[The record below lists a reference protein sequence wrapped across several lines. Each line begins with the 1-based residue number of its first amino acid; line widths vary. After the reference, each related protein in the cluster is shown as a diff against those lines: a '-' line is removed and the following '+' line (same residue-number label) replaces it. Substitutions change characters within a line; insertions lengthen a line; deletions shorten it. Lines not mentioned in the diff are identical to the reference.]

1 MMNIIKLEFTK
12 KTCYTIIVVM
22 WDMMYDPLHDRTRLI
37 INTIFCSN
45 HNFIY
50 NTRVPTKINNK

>member
-37 INTIFCSN
+37 INMILF
-45 HNFIY
+45 HAIIVY

>member
-37 INTIFCSN
+37 INMILFYA
-45 HNFIY
+45 IIVY